1 MALTY
6 QPRKNTYLNID
17 GKIYFVLDRQLKTQ
31 GRQGGLI
38 ILKLKNVETGANQE
52 VTIKSGQ
59 KVEELETETKEV
71 QYLYS
76 DSQAVHFMETSTFES
91 IEVPISLIDDYKY
104 FLKEGE
110 KTLVLFAEGKIIDIR
125 RKGAVELKVV
135 EASDAVKGNTATN
148 ALKEVVLETG
158 YKVNVPMF
166 VKEGDVVTINT
177 ETGEYTG
184 RVSN

>member
-1 MALTY
+1 MALTDS
-6 QPRKNTYLNID
+6 PRKNSYLRID

-38 ILKLKNVETGANQE
+38 ILKLKGVESGNNQE
-52 VTIKSGQ
+52 ITVKSGTR
-59 KVEELETETKEV
+59 VEEVETETKEV
-71 QYLYS
+71 QYLYA
-76 DSQAVHFMETSTFES
+76 DNINAYFMDTTSFETV
-91 IEVPISLIDDYKY
+91 EVPITAISDYKQY
-104 FLKEGE
+104 LKEGE
-110 KTLVLFAEGKIIDIR
+110 KTLVLLVDGKVIDIR
-125 RKGAVELKVV
+125 RKGSVELTVI

-166 VKEGDVVTINT
+166 VKQGDVVIINT
-177 ETGEYTG
+177 DTGTYTG

>member
-1 MALTY
+1 MAFTY

-17 GKIYFVLDRQLKTQ
+17 GKVFFVLDRQLKTQ

-38 ILKLKNVETGANQE
+38 ILKLKNMDTGGNQE
-52 VTIKSGQ
+52 ITIKSGQ
-59 KVEELETETKEV
+59 KVEELDTETKEV

-76 DSQAVHFMETSTFES
+76 DHSTAYFMDTVTFEN
-91 IEVPISLIDDYKY
+91 IEIPFTMIDDYKQY
-104 FLKEGE
+104 LKEGE
-110 KTLVLFAEGKIIDIR
+110 KSLVLLADGKIIDVKR
-125 RKGAVELKVV
+125 RSVVDLKVV